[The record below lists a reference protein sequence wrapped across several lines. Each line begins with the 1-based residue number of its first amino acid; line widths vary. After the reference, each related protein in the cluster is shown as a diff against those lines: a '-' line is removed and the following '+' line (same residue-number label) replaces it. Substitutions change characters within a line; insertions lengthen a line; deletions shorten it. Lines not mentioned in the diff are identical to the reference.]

1 MQFILSGKGRKGKG
15 RERERERKRERERE
29 REREHTKNIK
39 LRGSK
44 RITRLEKKRGK
55 GKIVTEREKE
65 KE

>member
-15 RERERERKRERERE
+15 RERERERKRE